1 VSEVHE
7 IEEFYEHHNVVADKG
22 QEPLRVDK
30 FLLNRLEGTSRN
42 KIQQSAEQGYIKVNG
57 KIVKSNYKVKPNDE
71 VRVMFSSLPRDIELI
86 PQNIPINIVYEDDD
100 VVVINKEAGMVVHP
114 GYGNYKGTL
123 VNALSFHFKNL
134 PHNGCD
140 PSRPGLVHRI
150 DKNTTGLMVIAK
162 NEHAMAH
169 LSKQFFDRSI
179 DRRYNA
185 LVWGELK
192 DEEGSIEANIGRS
205 LKNRK
210 VMTVFPDGDYGKYA
224 KTNYKVLER
233 LGYISLV
240 ECKLETGRTHQIRVH
255 FQYIKHP
262 LFNDFEYGGDKIL
275 KGTTFS
281 KYKQFVENCFRI
293 IPRQSLHAKSLSFEH
308 PKSGKWLS
316 FESELPIDM
325 LEVIEKW
332 RSYSK
337 HKKY

>member
-1 VSEVHE
+1 MSEGHE
-7 IEEFYEHHNVVADKG
+7 IEELFEHHKFVVDKD
-22 QEPLRVDK
+22 QEPLRIDK

-42 KIQQSAEQGYIKVNG
+42 KIQNSAEKGFIQVNS
-57 KIVKSNYKVKPNDE
+57 KRVKSNYKVKPNDE
-71 VRVMFSSLPRDIELI
+71 VCVMFSLPTREIELI
-86 PQNIPINIVYEDDD
+86 PQDIPINIIYEDDD

-123 VNALSFHFKNL
+123 VNALAFHFMNL
-134 PHNGCD
+134 PHNSGD
-140 PSRPGLVHRI
+140 ATIPGIVHRI

-162 NEHAMAH
+162 NQHAMTH
-169 LSKQFFDRSI
+169 LSKQFFERII
-179 DRRYNA
+179 DRRYYA
-185 LVWGELK
+185 LVWGDLK
-192 DEEGSIEANIGRS
+192 EEEGSIEGNIGRS

-210 VMTVFPDGDYGKYA
+210 VMTVFPEEDYGKYA

-233 LGYISLV
+233 LGYITLV

-255 FQYIKHP
+255 FQHIKHP

-308 PKSGKWLS
+308 PKTGEWLS
-316 FESELPIDM
+316 FESELPNDM

-332 RSYSK
+332 RSYAK
-337 HKKY
+337 HKKD

>member
-1 VSEVHE
+1 MSEDQE
-7 IEEFYEHHNVVADKG
+7 IEELYEHYKIVADKG
-22 QEPLRVDK
+22 QDPLRVDK

-42 KIQQSAEQGYIKVNG
+42 KIQQSAERGLIKVNN
-57 KIVKSNYKVKPNDE
+57 KIVKSNYKVRPNDE
-71 VRVMFSSLPRDIELI
+71 VSVMFSSPTRDIELI
-86 PQNIPINIVYEDDD
+86 PQDIPINIVYEDDD

-134 PHNGCD
+134 PHNGGD
-140 PSRPGLVHRI
+140 TSRPGLVHRI
-150 DKNTTGLMVIAK
+150 DKDTTGLMVIAK
-162 NEHAMAH
+162 NDHAMTH
-169 LSKQFFDRSI
+169 LSKQFFERRV

-192 DEEGSIEANIGRS
+192 EEEGSIEGNIGRC

-210 VMTVFPDGDYGKYA
+210 VMSVFPDSEYGKYA

-262 LFNDFEYGGDKIL
+262 LFNDLEYGGNKIL

-293 IPRQSLHAKSLSFEH
+293 IPRQSLHAKSISFEH
-308 PKSGKWLS
+308 PKTGEWLS
-316 FESELPIDM
+316 FESELPADM
-325 LEVIEKW
+325 LDVIRKW
-332 RSYSK
+332 RSYAK
-337 HKKY
+337 HKKD

>member
-1 VSEVHE
+1 MSEEQE
-7 IEEFYEHHNVVADKG
+7 IEELYEHHKVVADKG

-30 FLLNRLEGTSRN
+30 FLLNRLEDTSRN
-42 KIQQSAEQGYIKVNG
+42 KIQNSAEQGYIQVNG
-57 KIVKSNYKVKPNDE
+57 KTVKSNYKVKPDDE
-71 VRVMFSSLPRDIELI
+71 VCVMFLSTSREVELI
-86 PQNIPINIVYEDDD
+86 PQDIPINIIYEDDD

-114 GYGNYKGTL
+114 GYGNHKGTL
-123 VNALSFHFKNL
+123 VNALAFHFKNL
-134 PHNGCD
+134 PQNGGD
-140 PSRPGLVHRI
+140 ANRPGLVHRI

-162 NEHAMAH
+162 NEPAMTH
-169 LSKQFFDRSI
+169 LCKQFFDRTI

-192 DEEGSIEANIGRS
+192 EEEGSIEGNIGRS
-205 LKNRK
+205 IKNRK
-210 VMTVFPDGDYGKYA
+210 MMTVFPEGDYGKYA

-255 FQYIKHP
+255 FQHIKHP
-262 LFNDFEYGGDKIL
+262 LFNDFEYGGNKIL

-308 PKSGKWLS
+308 PKTGELLS
-316 FESELPIDM
+316 FESELPNDM
-325 LEVIEKW
+325 LKVIDKW
-332 RSYSK
+332 RSYAK
-337 HKKY
+337 HKKD

>member
-1 VSEVHE
+1 MSEEQE
-7 IEEFYEHHNVVADKG
+7 IEELYEHHKVVADKG

-30 FLLNRLEGTSRN
+30 FLLNRLEDTSRN
-42 KIQQSAEQGYIKVNG
+42 KIQNSAEQGYIQVNG
-57 KIVKSNYKVKPNDE
+57 KTVKSNYKVKPDDE
-71 VRVMFSSLPRDIELI
+71 VCVMFLSTSREVELI
-86 PQNIPINIVYEDDD
+86 PQDIPINIIYEDDD

-114 GYGNYKGTL
+114 GYGNHKGTL
-123 VNALSFHFKNL
+123 VNALAFHFKNL
-134 PHNGCD
+134 PQNGGD
-140 PSRPGLVHRI
+140 ANRPGLVHRI

-162 NEHAMAH
+162 NEPAMTH
-169 LSKQFFDRSI
+169 LCKQFFDRTI

-192 DEEGSIEANIGRS
+192 EEEGSIEGNIGRS
-205 LKNRK
+205 IKNRK
-210 VMTVFPDGDYGKYA
+210 MMTVFPEGDYGKYA

-255 FQYIKHP
+255 FQHIKHP
-262 LFNDFEYGGDKIL
+262 LFNDFEYGGNKIL

-308 PKSGKWLS
+308 PKTGELLS
-316 FESELPIDM
+316 FESELPNDM
-325 LEVIEKW
+325 LEVIDKW
-332 RSYSK
+332 RSYAK
-337 HKKY
+337 HKKD